1 MTVSLAVLRS
11 RDFRLMLGARMLA
24 MMALV
29 AQDVIIGWQVY
40 SITRDPFMLGLAG
53 LVEALPAIACGLFA
67 GHVVDNSRPHRIY
80 ILCLGALALN
90 AFILLLT
97 GGGLLSVVEGHTL
110 LFLFV
115 GVFFS
120 GLARSFIM
128 PASFAILPQ
137 LVPRTQFPAASAWFS
152 SGFQMAVIAGPAVA
166 GLIYGGYGV
175 TAAWIMPC
183 TIFSAALV
191 LVFAMSKKTRDY
203 KSSQKREPT
212 LQSIKAGWR
221 FIWRDKTLLSVMIID
236 MFAVLFGGAV
246 AMLPA
251 YAQEVLHVGSEGL
264 GALRAAPALG
274 AIVTALFLALRPF
287 KVVHASTLLKVVA
300 GFGAC
305 MIGFGLS
312 TDFTLSMLFLALSG
326 AFDSVSMVIRSTIMQ
341 LLTPD
346 TMRGRVAALNG
357 MFIISSNEIGAFESG
372 TAAKLMGLVPSVV
385 FGGACTLLVVATT
398 TLFFPQLRR
407 TKIDANKVPL

>member
-1 MTVSLAVLRS
+1 MSVSLTVLRS

-40 SITRDPFMLGLAG
+40 SITHDPFMLGLAG
-53 LVEALPAIACGLFA
+53 LVEALPALACGFFS
-67 GHVVDNSRPHRIY
+67 GHVVDKSRPHRIY
-80 ILCLGALALN
+80 MLCLGALALN
-90 AFILLLT
+90 AFVLLLT
-97 GGGLLSVVEGHTL
+97 GGGLISIAEGHTL
-110 LFLFV
+110 IFLFG

-137 LVPRTQFPAASAWFS
+137 LVPRAQFPAASAWFS
-152 SGFQMAVIAGPAVA
+152 SGFQMAVITGPAIA

-175 TAAWIMPC
+175 TAAWLIPC
-183 TIFSAALV
+183 SVFSGALV
-191 LVFAMSKKTRDY
+191 LVFAMSKKTKCY
-203 KSSQKREPT
+203 KSEQIRERAM
-212 LQSIKAGWR
+212 QSIKAGWR
-221 FIWRDKTLLSVMIID
+221 FVWHNKTLLSVMVLD

-251 YAQEVLHVGSEGL
+251 YAHEVLHVGSEGL

-274 AIVTALFLALRPF
+274 AIVTALYLALKPF
-287 KVVHASTLLKVVA
+287 KIVHASTMLTVVA
-300 GFGAC
+300 GFGVC

-312 TDFTLSMLFLALSG
+312 TNFTLSMVFLAASG
-326 AFDSVSMVIRSTIMQ
+326 AFDSVSMVIRATLMQ

-346 TMRGRVAALNG
+346 AMRGRVAALNS

-372 TAAKLMGLVPSVV
+372 TAAKLMGLVPSIV
-385 FGGACTLLVVATT
+385 FGGICTVAIAAGTALLS
-398 TLFFPQLRR
+398 PQLRR